1 MNHTSSGDRI
11 LSPQSQ
17 LVNKPRH
24 ERNFL
29 TPHPGSLQKEAGW
42 EQGQFSVANTEK
54 KGGQRHEK
62 AGRVLNVCMDQI
74 LRVQ

>member
-1 MNHTSSGDRI
+1 MSHTSSGDRT

-24 ERNFL
+24 ELNFL
-29 TPHPGSLQKEAGW
+29 TPQPGSLQKEAGW
-42 EQGQFSVANTEK
+42 EQGPFSVANTEK
-54 KGGQRHEK
+54 KGEQRHEK
-62 AGRVLNVCMDQI
+62 AGRVLNGCTDQI